1 MDKPLPDDFDLA
13 EHYGDDGLDDQFH
26 DDEENG
32 DGDEQQEST
41 NHRPERPTRKPAP
54 KVPKSAHEKSSMLKA
69 LFEFFIPPLNQD
81 PETTRRWKI
90 AIGFAVLC
98 LSIATLVSWGIFQP
112 FGHQGFAYSTDV
124 KSIKVELLE
133 QRIFD
138 ARLRQCSATS
148 QESRQFYAAKVQELL
163 SKFRET
169 EGQYR
174 LPSCE
179 EVR

>member
-1 MDKPLPDDFDLA
+1 MDPPLPDDFDLA
-13 EHYGDDGLDDQFH
+13 EHYGDDGLDDPFQ
-26 DDEENG
+26 DDEENENG
-32 DGDEQQEST
+32 ESEQKAAC
-41 NHRPERPTRKPAP
+41 HRPQRPARHGTPEVA
-54 KVPKSAHEKSSMLKA
+54 KSAHEKSSMLKA

-81 PETTRRWKI
+81 PETRRRWSI
-90 AIGFAVLC
+90 AVGFAVFC
-98 LSIATLVSWGIFQP
+98 LSWTTLFSYGIFSP
-112 FGHQGFAYSTDV
+112 LGHPGFAYSADV

-138 ARLRQCSATS
+138 ARLRQCSAAS

-174 LPSCE
+174 LPSCD

>member
-1 MDKPLPDDFDLA
+1 MDKPLPPDFDLA
-13 EHYGDDGLDDQFH
+13 EHYGDAAYENGYDGE
-26 DDEENG
+26 DDENG
-32 DGDEQQEST
+32 EREQKAA
-41 NHRPERPTRKPAP
+41 NHRPQCPACNGTP
-54 KVPKSAHEKSSMLKA
+54 EVAKFAHEQSSMLKA
-69 LFEFFIPPLNQD
+69 LFEFFIPPVNQD
-81 PETTRRWKI
+81 PETRRRWRI
-90 AIGFAVLC
+90 AIGFAVFC
-98 LSIATLVSWGIFQP
+98 LSCATLFSYGIFSP
-112 FGHQGFAYSTDV
+112 FGHPGFAHSADV

-138 ARLRQCSATS
+138 ARLRQCTATS

-174 LPSCE
+174 LPSCD

>member
-1 MDKPLPDDFDLA
+1 MDKPLPPDFDLA
-13 EHYGDDGLDDQFH
+13 EHYGDAAYDQRYDGEDAED
-26 DDEENG
+26 
-32 DGDEQQEST
+32 QESEQESA
-41 NHRPERPTRKPAP
+41 NHGPKCPARKGTPEGSKF
-54 KVPKSAHEKSSMLKA
+54 AHEKSSMLKA
-69 LFEFFIPPLNQD
+69 LFEFFIPPVNQD
-81 PETTRRWKI
+81 LETRRRWRI
-90 AIGFAVLC
+90 AIGFAVFC
-98 LSIATLVSWGIFQP
+98 LSCATLVSYGVFSP
-112 FGHQGFAYSTDV
+112 FGHQGFAHSSDV
-124 KSIKVELLE
+124 KSIKIELLE

-138 ARLRQCSATS
+138 ARLRQCGAGS

>member
-1 MDKPLPDDFDLA
+1 MDKPLPDDFDLS
-13 EHYGDDGLDDQFH
+13 EHYGDAAYDQRY
-26 DDEENG
+26 DDEDDEDQKGEKKTANYRPKRPACNG
-32 DGDEQQEST
+32 T
-41 NHRPERPTRKPAP
+41 PEVA
-54 KVPKSAHEKSSMLKA
+54 KSAHEKSSMLKA
-69 LFEFFIPPLNQD
+69 LFEFFIPSLNQN
-81 PETTRRWKI
+81 PETKRRWRI
-90 AIGFAVLC
+90 SIGFAVFC
-98 LSIATLVSWGIFQP
+98 LSTATLHSYGIFSP
-112 FGHQGFAYSTDV
+112 FGHQGFAYAADV

-148 QESRQFYAAKVQELL
+148 QESRQFYAEKVQELL
-163 SKFRET
+163 RKFRET

>member
-1 MDKPLPDDFDLA
+1 MDPPLPDDFDLSK
-13 EHYGDDGLDDQFH
+13 HYGDCCDDSGCDGE
-26 DDEENG
+26 DDE
-32 DGDEQQEST
+32 DQQSEHESA
-41 NHRPERPTRKPAP
+41 NHRPQRPARNGAP
-54 KVPKSAHEKSSMLKA
+54 EVAKSAHEKSSMLKA
-69 LFEFFIPPLNQD
+69 IFEFFIPPRDDD
-81 PETTRRWKI
+81 PESHRRWRI
-90 AIGFAVLC
+90 ALGFAVFC
-98 LSIATLVSWGIFQP
+98 LSCATLVSYGIFSP

-138 ARLRQCSATS
+138 ARLRQCSASS

>member
-1 MDKPLPDDFDLA
+1 MDPPLPDDFDLA
-13 EHYGDDGLDDQFH
+13 EHYGDAAYDERYDGE
-26 DDEENG
+26 DDEDHEC
-32 DGDEQQEST
+32 EQKT
-41 NHRPERPTRKPAP
+41 ANHRPERPTRHRTP
-54 KVPKSAHEKSSMLKA
+54 KDSKFAHEQSSMLKA
-69 LFEFFIPPLNQD
+69 LFEFFIPPVNQD
-81 PETTRRWKI
+81 PETRRRWRI
-90 AIGFAVLC
+90 AIGFAVFC
-98 LSIATLVSWGIFQP
+98 LSCATLVSYGIFSP

-124 KSIKVELLE
+124 KSIKIELLE

-148 QESRQFYAAKVQELL
+148 VESRQFYAAKVQELL

>member
-1 MDKPLPDDFDLA
+1 MDKQLPPDFDLSK
-13 EHYGDDGLDDQFH
+13 HYSDAGLDNPFD
-26 DDEENG
+26 DDEEDGYG
-32 DGDEQQEST
+32 DKQQEAAS
-41 NHRPERPTRKPAP
+41 HRPKRPARKPAP
-54 KVPKSAHEKSSMLKA
+54 ERANSPHGKSSMLKA
-69 LFEFFIPPLNQD
+69 LFEFFIPSVNQD
-81 PETTRRWKI
+81 PETRRRWRI
-90 AIGFAVLC
+90 AMGFAVFC
-98 LSIATLVSWGIFQP
+98 LSCATLISYGIFSP

-124 KSIKVELLE
+124 KSIKIELLE

-148 QESRQFYAAKVQELL
+148 QESRQFYAKTVQELL

-174 LPSCE
+174 LPSCD

>member
-1 MDKPLPDDFDLA
+1 VDPPLPDDFDLA
-13 EHYGDDGLDDQFH
+13 EHYGDAGLDDPFN
-26 DDEENG
+26 DDEEDG
-32 DGDEQQEST
+32 DSDEQQEAAS
-41 NHRPERPTRKPAP
+41 HRPKRPTRKPAP
-54 KVPKSAHEKSSMLKA
+54 ELPNSRHETSSMLKA
-69 LFEFFIPPLNQD
+69 LFEFFIPSVNQD
-81 PETTRRWKI
+81 PETRRRWRI
-90 AIGFAVLC
+90 AMGFAVFC
-98 LSIATLVSWGIFQP
+98 LSCATLVSYGIFSP

-148 QESRQFYAAKVQELL
+148 QESRQFYASKVQELL

-174 LPSCE
+174 LPSCD